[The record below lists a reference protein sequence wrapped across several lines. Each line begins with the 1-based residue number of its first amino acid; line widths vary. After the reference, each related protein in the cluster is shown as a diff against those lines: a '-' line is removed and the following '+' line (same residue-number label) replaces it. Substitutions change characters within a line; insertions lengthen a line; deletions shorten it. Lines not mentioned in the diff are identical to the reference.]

1 MSIFSFG
8 SLLSANV
15 QCGNVVLISGLSFD
29 IILLVLFLP
38 LRMNPG
44 MSSGTTAAA
53 FDTITASKMNTTAA
67 KQSCIISSI
76 FTADTSRYPQPFLN
90 QLYRSGYN

>member
-53 FDTITASKMNTTAA
+53 SIRSPQA
-67 KQSCIISSI
+67 K
-76 FTADTSRYPQPFLN
+76 
-90 QLYRSGYN
+90 

>member
-29 IILLVLFLP
+29 IILLVFVF
-38 LRMNPG
+38 
-44 MSSGTTAAA
+44 AAA
-53 FDTITASKMNTTAA
+53 DEPRHVQRNDSSRFDTITASKMNTTAA

-76 FTADTSRYPQPFLN
+76 FTADT
-90 QLYRSGYN
+90 